1 MKKYLIYHV
10 LADISVAAV
19 LLILKDCKKREK
31 QMKEINATLNS
42 ISYEVEFVEEHLRVL
57 KKQLIEKNPEV

>member
-10 LADISVAAV
+10 FADISVAAV

-42 ISYEVEFVEEHLRVL
+42 ISYEVEFVEEHLRAL

>member
-42 ISYEVEFVEEHLRVL
+42 ISYEVEFVEEHLRAL